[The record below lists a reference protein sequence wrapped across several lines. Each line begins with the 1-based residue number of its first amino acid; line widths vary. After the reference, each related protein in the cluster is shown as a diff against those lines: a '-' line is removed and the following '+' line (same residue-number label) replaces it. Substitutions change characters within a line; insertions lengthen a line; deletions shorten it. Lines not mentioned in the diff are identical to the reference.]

1 MAEKRANQSTKKRA
15 DQKEIFSISPDGEAF
30 PLPRPEDYPKELKRL
45 QKIVT
50 AQRKE
55 GREIVVVMGLGFVGA
70 VMAGV
75 VADSV
80 QKSNQT
86 EADGVMVRQAHH
98 DKRESSKGNRDKQG
112 CHPEPV
118 EGPLPSYPKFVIG
131 VQRPSVRSY
140 WKIPLLNRGIAPVEA
155 EDPEVAPM
163 IARCVKGKKTLIAT
177 YTEDALC
184 LADVVVVDVQCDYF
198 KETLG
203 NCRQGHAEIAAL
215 EDSLKVIGDKIRPDC
230 LVLIETTVPPG
241 TTEYI
246 AYPIIKKAFERRF
259 GSPDQSTPEDTK
271 LKTLDSR
278 TRDLQVIRGNDK
290 KSGRSLL
297 SAPTVTLS
305 LSKGVKGG
313 GSAVSPAGGG
323 AGGGAPSPIASGPS
337 PAEGTPEPLL
347 AHSYERVM
355 PGREYVASIRDFWRV
370 CSGVNP
376 TARARVAK
384 FLSEVL
390 NVEKFPL
397 TVLDRPIESE
407 TCKII
412 ENSYRA
418 TILAF
423 LDEWSLFAERNG
435 VDIMKVIQAIKVR
448 PTHSNMIFPG
458 PGIGGYCLPKD
469 GGLGV
474 WAYRHLMG
482 FEDDIFKITPMAID
496 INDTRALHAAELVRD
511 ALRNMGKIV
520 AASKIVILGASYR
533 EDVGDTRYSGSEA
546 LVRKLTEMGGE
557 IRVHDP
563 YVQHWWELEKQDTYP
578 APGHSWARFFRNQES
593 LTDLR
598 IEPDMKA
605 ALKGADAVV
614 LAVKHQAYRDLD
626 PDKILKMTGRPF
638 AIIDCFGLLDDAKI
652 RRYFE
657 LGCEVK
663 GLGRGHIK
671 RIKDQVKLKND
682 ERKLSYQK

>member
-1 MAEKRANQSTKKRA
+1 MSEKRANQSTKKRA
-15 DQKEIFSISPDGEAF
+15 DQKENFSISPDGEAF
-30 PLPRPEDYPKELKRL
+30 PLPLPEDYQKEFKRL
-45 QKIVT
+45 QKIVA

-80 QKSNQT
+80 QKSTRTDENGAMVRQGNVT
-86 EADGVMVRQAHH
+86 LSLSKGMVRQAHH
-98 DKRESSKGNRDKQG
+98 DTL

-118 EGPLPSYPKFVIG
+118 EGPLPRFPKFVIG
-131 VQRPSVRSY
+131 VQRPSTRSY
-140 WKIPLLNRGIAPVEA
+140 WKIPLLNRGITPVEA

-163 IARCVKGKKTLIAT
+163 IARCVKDKKTLIAT
-177 YTEDALC
+177 YTEDALT
-184 LADVVVVDVQCDYF
+184 LADCVVVDVQCDYF

-203 NCRQGHAEIAAL
+203 NCRQGHAEIKAL
-215 EDSLKVIGDKIRPDC
+215 EDSLKIIGEKIKPDC

-259 GSPDQSTPEDTK
+259 PST
-271 LKTLDSR
+271 
-278 TRDLQVIRGNDK
+278 DLQG
-290 KSGRSLL
+290 KSGNLEPRTSN
-297 SAPTVTLS
+297 
-305 LSKGVKGG
+305 
-313 GSAVSPAGGG
+313 
-323 AGGGAPSPIASGPS
+323 
-337 PAEGTPEPLL
+337 PEPLL

-390 NVEKFPL
+390 NVEKYPL
-397 TVLDRPIESE
+397 TVLDRPVESE
-407 TCKII
+407 TCKIV

-423 LDEWSLFAERNG
+423 LNEWSLFAERNG
-435 VDIMKVIQAIKVR
+435 VDLVKVIKAIKIR

-474 WAYRHLMG
+474 WAYQKLMG
-482 FEDDIFKITPMAID
+482 FEDDIFKITPLAID
-496 INDTRALHAAELVRD
+496 INDTRSLHAAELVRD

-520 AASKIVILGASYR
+520 AASRIAVLGASYR
-533 EDVGDTRYSGSEA
+533 EDVGDTRYSGSEI
-546 LVRKLTEMGGE
+546 LVRKLTEMGGDVV
-557 IRVHDP
+557 VHDP
-563 YVQHWWELEKQDTYP
+563 YVKHWWELEKQETYP
-578 APGHSWARFFRNQES
+578 AVGHSWSRFFRNQEKLS
-593 LTDLR
+593 ETKIQANL
-598 IEPDMKA
+598 A
-605 ALKGADAVV
+605 SALKGVDAVV
-614 LAVKHQAYRDLD
+614 LAVKHQAYLKLT
-626 PDKILKMTGRPF
+626 PDEIIKMTKRPV
-638 AIIDCFGLLDDAKI
+638 AIIDCFGILSDEKI
-652 RRYFE
+652 RRCFE
-657 LGCEVK
+657 LDCEVK
-663 GLGRGHIK
+663 GLGRGHVK
-671 RIKDQVKLKND
+671 RIKDSI
-682 ERKLSYQK
+682 RK